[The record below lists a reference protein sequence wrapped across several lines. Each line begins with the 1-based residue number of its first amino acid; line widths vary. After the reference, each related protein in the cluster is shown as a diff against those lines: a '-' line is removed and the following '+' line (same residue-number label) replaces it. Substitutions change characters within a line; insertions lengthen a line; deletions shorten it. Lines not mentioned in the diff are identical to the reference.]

1 MAVESKVK
9 VKEKSKKRGLALKT
23 TDLYRGFKAE
33 AKRITWPTKNDIKK
47 ASLAV
52 LVLCGIYMVFVLG
65 IDEAFSTLFN
75 KVFGLQ

>member
-1 MAVESKVK
+1 MAVESKIK
-9 VKEKSKKRGLALKT
+9 VKDKSKKRGLASMT

-52 LVLCGIYMVFVLG
+52 LVLCSIYMVYVVVL
-65 IDEAFSTLFN
+65 DEAFKTLFN
-75 KVFGLQ
+75 AIFGIK

>member
-1 MAVESKVK
+1 MAVENKVK
-9 VKEKSKKRGLALKT
+9 VKQKSEKKGLTSMT

-52 LVLCGIYMVFVLG
+52 LVLCGIYMVYVLA
-65 IDEAFSTLFN
+65 IDEVFATLFN
-75 KVFGLQ
+75 SIFGIK

>member
-1 MAVESKVK
+1 MAVENKVK
-9 VKEKSKKRGLALKT
+9 VKEKSRKNGLASMT

-52 LVLCGIYMVFVLG
+52 LVLCGIYMVYVLA
-65 IDEAFSTLFN
+65 IDEVFATLFN
-75 KVFGLQ
+75 SIFGIK